1 MEKYIWKVNREE
13 FLQKAARSIYN
24 EFCNKLRKT
33 ENCDGTITGA
43 ITLGGMYQRYTV
55 KYYLWYAVARR
66 EVVWQF
72 DVTMHDVD
80 DKGIEGKIEQC
91 LVDVANDMI
100 GIEVSKDNEFK

>member
-1 MEKYIWKVNREE
+1 MEKSKREE
-13 FLQKAARSIYN
+13 FSLKAAKTIYH
-24 EFCNKLRKT
+24 EFCNMLRKT

-43 ITLGGMYQRYTV
+43 ITFEGMYQRYTV
-55 KYYLWYAVARR
+55 KYYLWYAIARR

-72 DVTMHDVD
+72 DVTMHDVN
-80 DKGIEGKIEQC
+80 DKAIEGKIEQY